1 MFQSMI
7 KTVDASVRHMQELQQ
22 VQTRLLER
30 LAPASKLVP
39 ENALPALAP
48 LRRLNQYQTLFGHAG
63 TRHVHGFHGL
73 WQLALKLGQDDSIFD
88 DLLAMQRA
96 IIDNLATQQVEWV
109 GDMKSLAGEVAS
121 LKKVNTMSKLM
132 EQEYNVCALY
142 GALLIGQATKLINL
156 FENAQIG
163 YGYLLA
169 QQVPANAQD

>member
-7 KTVDASVRHMQELQQ
+7 KTADASVRHMQELQQ
-22 VQTRLLER
+22 VQARLLER
-30 LAPASKLVP
+30 LAPASKLAPAAV
-39 ENALPALAP
+39 LPALAP
-48 LRRLNQYQTLFGHAG
+48 LHRLHQYQALFGHAG
-63 TRHVHGFHGL
+63 TRHLHGIHGL
-73 WQLALKLGQDDSIFD
+73 WQFALKLGQDDSIVAE
-88 DLLAMQRA
+88 LLAMQRA

-109 GDMKSLAGEVAS
+109 GDMKSLAEEVAS

-142 GALLIGQATKLINL
+142 GALLVGQATKLINL

-163 YGYLLA
+163 YGYLFA